1 MGIRTMRATGF
12 TPNRRTATIGLMAA
26 LMGTT
31 FLTAC
36 EPKVQPAS
44 DDSAPLALVRS
55 ARDVHSYAEPN
66 VARVRHV
73 DLDLTADF
81 RARVLKGTAAL
92 TLETAPTATQVVLDT
107 KALAIEGVT
116 DASGNP
122 LKYTL
127 GKPHPIFGAPLTI
140 ELPQGA
146 QKVVVKYATTADT
159 QALQW
164 LDPSQTEGKQH
175 PFLLSQGQSILTRTW
190 IPTQDSPAVRQ
201 TYSAIIRVPTAL
213 KAVMSAEMLTPDGE
227 AVSGNSA
234 LRAYRFKMEEAIP
247 PYLIALAIGD
257 IAFRPTGKRTGV
269 YAEKAMIE
277 RSATELSDLEQFV
290 AAAEKL
296 YGEYRWGRY
305 DVLILPPSFPFGG
318 MENPRLTFAT
328 PTILAGDKSLVSLIA
343 HELAHSWSGNLVT
356 NATWD
361 DFWLN
366 EGFTSYFE
374 NRIMEEMYGKDR
386 ALMLQSLGYTSLQAE
401 LADIK
406 EPGLTQLHTDLKGR
420 DPDDGFSEIPYEK
433 GAALV
438 RLLEQT
444 YGRKKFDAWLK
455 GYFTRYAFKSMT
467 TAGFVEDL
475 RETLL
480 KGDPGA
486 EDRLKLNEWLYKP
499 GLPSNAIRPL
509 SEAFNKVE
517 MQAEAFAKG
526 TPAKSLLTEGWV
538 TQEWQHFI
546 ESLPDN
552 LTAEQLKD
560 LDAAFGFTTSR
571 NSEILFAWLKV
582 AIAQHYEP
590 AMPALE
596 NFLTSQGRRKFVSPL
611 FTALMA
617 QKGWGVEMARRVYAE
632 ARPLYHA
639 VTRATVDGIVK

>member
-1 MGIRTMRATGF
+1 MRIKGGAAF
-12 TPNRRTATIGLMAA
+12 TPDRRMAMGLMAA

-31 FLTAC
+31 FLSGC
-36 EPKVQPAS
+36 EPKAEAPAS
-44 DDSAPLALVRS
+44 DDSAPLALVRA
-55 ARDVHSYAEPN
+55 ARDVHSYADPN

-81 RARVLKGTAAL
+81 KTKTLSGTAAL
-92 TLETAPTATQVVLDT
+92 TLETAPSARQVILDT
-107 KALAIEGVT
+107 KALSIQGVT

-127 GKPHPIFGAPLTI
+127 GEVSPIFGAPLTI

-146 QKVVVKYATTADT
+146 QKVVVKYSTTADGT
-159 QALQW
+159 ALQW
-164 LDPSQTEGKQH
+164 LDPSQTEGKQY
-175 PFLLSQGQSILTRTW
+175 PFLLSQGQSILTRSW

-201 TYSAIIRVPTAL
+201 TYSAVIRVPKAL
-213 KAVMSAEMLTPDGE
+213 KAVMSAEMLTPEGE
-227 AVSGNSA
+227 PVPDHPA
-234 LRAYRFKMEEAIP
+234 LKAYRFNMNEAIP

-257 IAFRPTGKRTGV
+257 IDFRSTGKRTGV
-269 YAEKAMIE
+269 YAEKATIT
-277 RSATELSDLEQFV
+277 RAAAELEDLEKFV
-290 AAAEKL
+290 TAAEKL
-296 YGEYRWGRY
+296 YGPYRWGRY

-328 PTILAGDKSLVSLIA
+328 PTILAGDKSLVSLVA

-374 NRIMEEMYGKDR
+374 NRIMEELYGKDR
-386 ALMLQSLGYTSLQAE
+386 AMMLQSLGFSDLQST

-420 DPDDGFSEIPYEK
+420 DPDDGFSDVPYEK
-433 GAALV
+433 GAAFL

-444 YGRKKFDAWLK
+444 YGRRKFDSWLK
-455 GYFTRYAFKSMT
+455 GYFNRYAFKSMT

-480 KGDPGA
+480 RGDAGA

-499 GLPSNAIRPL
+499 GLPSNAVKPE
-509 SEAFNKVE
+509 SEAFARV
-517 MQAEAFAKG
+517 QVQVDAFVKG
-526 TPAKSLLTEGWV
+526 AAPKSLETENWV

-546 ESLPDN
+546 ESLPAD
-552 LTAEQLKD
+552 LTLEQMKA
-560 LDAAFGFTTSR
+560 LDQAFGFTNSH

-582 AIAQHYEP
+582 AVAHHYEP
-590 AMPALE
+590 ALPALE
-596 NFLTSQGRRKFVSPL
+596 NFLTSQGRRKFVAPL
-611 FTALMA
+611 YTALMG
-617 QKGWGVEMARRVYAE
+617 QKGWGVDMAKRVYAE
-632 ARPLYHA
+632 ARPLYHS
-639 VTRATVDGIVK
+639 VTRRTVDEVVK

>member
-1 MGIRTMRATGF
+1 MRTKGF
-12 TPNRRTATIGLMAA
+12 VPDRRTTIGLMAA

-36 EPKVQPAS
+36 EPKVEPAS

-55 ARDVHSYAEPN
+55 AKDVHSYAEPN

-81 RARVLKGTAAL
+81 RAKVLKGTAAL
-92 TLETAPTATQVVLDT
+92 TLQTAPTAKQVILDV
-107 KALAIEGVT
+107 KALDIEGVT
-116 DASGNP
+116 DASGEP

-127 GKPHPIFGAPLTI
+127 GTAHPIFGAPLTI

-146 QKVVVKYATTADT
+146 QKVVVKYKTTADT

-164 LDPSQTEGKQH
+164 LDPSQTEGKKY

-190 IPTQDSPAVRQ
+190 IPTQDSPMVRQ
-201 TYSAIIRVPTAL
+201 TYSAIIRVPTPL

-227 AVSGNSA
+227 AVPGNGT
-234 LRAYRFKMEEAIP
+234 LRAFRFKMDQAIP

-257 IAFRPTGKRTGV
+257 IDFRPTGDRTGV
-269 YAEKAMIE
+269 YAEKATIV
-277 RSATELSDLEQFV
+277 RAASELEDLEKFV

-296 YGEYRWGRY
+296 YGPYRWGRY

-328 PTILAGDKSLVSLIA
+328 PTILAGDKSLVSLVA

-366 EGFTSYFE
+366 EGFTVYFE

-386 ALMLQSLGYTSLQAE
+386 ALMLQSLGYSSLQE
-401 LADIK
+401 TLASIK

-420 DPDDGFSEIPYEK
+420 DPDDGFSDIPYEK
-433 GAALV
+433 GAAFL

-475 RETLL
+475 RETLI

-499 GLPSNAIRPL
+499 GLPSNAVKPQ
-509 SEAFNKVE
+509 SEAFARVE
-517 MQAEAFAKG
+517 TQVEAFTKG
-526 TPAKSLLTEGWV
+526 TPAKSLVTEGWV

-546 ESLPDN
+546 ESLPET
-552 LTAEQLKD
+552 LSLEQMKD
-560 LDAAFGFTTSR
+560 LDTAFAFTSSR
-571 NSEILFAWLKV
+571 NSEILFAWLKL
-582 AIAQHYEP
+582 AIAHHYEP
-590 AMPALE
+590 ALPALE
-596 NFLTSQGRRKFVSPL
+596 TFLTSQGRRRFVSPL
-611 FTALMA
+611 YAALMG
-617 QKGWGVEMARRVYAE
+617 QKGWGVDMARRVYAK
-632 ARPLYHA
+632 ARPLYHS
-639 VTRATVDGIVK
+639 VTRATVDETVK